1 MTIAFIADLHLSSQ
15 RPRAV
20 EMFTQFLRRGAAK
33 LEQIYILGD
42 LFDYW
47 VGDDGAG
54 ALGHEKVELELR
66 AATEKG
72 ARIFFMRGN
81 RDFLI
86 GEDFARRANCE
97 LLPDPAVIEPGRRL
111 LLTHGDA
118 LCTDDR
124 EHQES
129 RGKMLSEKWKRVF
142 LEKPLDARMQTAAEM
157 RAQSEAGKLQK
168 DMKIMDVNQG
178 AVEELMLRH
187 RADVLIH
194 GHTHRPAVH
203 QFELAGKP
211 AWRYVLGDWF
221 DGRSAAYYAGGKLA
235 LRK

>member
-1 MTIAFIADLHLSSQ
+1 MTIAFIADLHLSPQ
-15 RPRAV
+15 RPQALRL
-20 EMFTQFLRRGAAK
+20 FTQFLRRGSEK
-33 LEQIYILGD
+33 LESIYILGD

-54 ALGHEKVELELR
+54 ALGHREVESELR

-97 LLPDPAVIEPGRRL
+97 LLPDPAVINPGRRL

-124 EHQES
+124 GAS
-129 RGKMLSEKWKRVF
+129 GVARKNAVGKMEARLSGKT
-142 LEKPLDARMQTAAEM
+142 LDERMRTAAEM
-157 RAQSEAGKLQK
+157 RAQSETDKQKK
-168 DMKIMDVNQG
+168 DMKLMDVNQN

-221 DGRSAAYYAGGKLA
+221 DGRSAAYYAGGQLA